1 MLNKEKLPLYLFI
14 LLMIF
19 VSFFY
24 LWSLSSLP
32 ITAYDESI
40 YAQVTRDTMGSGQIL
55 TLKHFDQNW
64 FEKPPLY
71 FWLSMPLVKIF
82 GDTEIAYRLISS
94 LSAISAILLCFLL
107 VKKLTN
113 KTYLA
118 LLSAFIFSIIP
129 FFYITSRQVRLDTP
143 LSALMLATVYLLV
156 LGWRQNKKLIYVLP
170 IIALGFLLKS
180 FAILVVI
187 PILFIFS
194 FIYKKWDWLKNKWL
208 WYGLPIA
215 LIITLPWHIYQ
226 YMVWGQAFLQKY
238 IGWNIIS
245 RVNEGFSIEEKINHL
260 EYFNKLWAF
269 AQPWWQ
275 IFLLAIVIFLILNH
289 FFIKNKNTNKLFWS
303 SLITVAFGILF
314 FSFSKT
320 KITTYLIP
328 IFPYLAIV
336 IALGFYALI
345 NKGKNKILQILY
357 LLILIVLSFY
367 SITLSMGT
375 NDKILKTLHFDFDY
389 DLKEIG
395 LLIKNDNIENSN
407 IYFLGGPPPD
417 VVSYYSKKQTI
428 WPKVTAETTEI
439 VIPPKSYILIRE
451 DTFIKIFTLN
461 GIDIKPEYINMRLR
475 YIKNH
480 IILLYTAEEI
490 TI

>member
-1 MLNKEKLPLYLFI
+1 MLNKEKLPLYLLI

-24 LWSLSSLP
+24 LWNLGHLP

-40 YAQVTRDTMGSGQIL
+40 YAQVTRDTMESGQIL

-71 FWLSMPLVKIF
+71 FWLSMPLLKIF
-82 GDTEIAYRLISS
+82 GDTELAYRLISA
-94 LSAISAILLCFLL
+94 LSAIAAILLCFLL

-113 KTYLA
+113 KAYLA
-118 LLSAFIFSIIP
+118 LLSAFVLSVMP

-143 LSALMLATVYLLV
+143 LSALMLAAVYLLV
-156 LGWRQNKKLIYVLP
+156 LGWRQNKKLIYVMP

-180 FAILVVI
+180 LAVLVVI

-194 FIYKKWDWLKNKWL
+194 FVYKKWSWLKNKWF

-215 LIITLPWHIYQ
+215 LTIVLPWHIHQ
-226 YMVWGQAFLQKY
+226 YITWGNDFLQKY
-238 IGWNIIS
+238 IAWNIVS
-245 RVNEGFSIEEKINHL
+245 RVNEGFNIEEKVNHL
-260 EYFNKLWAF
+260 EYFNKLWNF
-269 AQPWWQ
+269 VQPWWQ
-275 IFLLAIVIFLILNH
+275 VFLLAIIIFFILNR
-289 FFIKNKNTNKLFWS
+289 FTKDKNTARLFWS
-303 SLITVAFGILF
+303 SLITIVFGILF

-328 IFPYLAIV
+328 IFPYLAIA
-336 IALGFYALI
+336 IALGFYILI
-345 NKGKNKILQILY
+345 NKAKNKILKGFY
-357 LLILIVLSFY
+357 LLILIALAVYSTVLS
-367 SITLSMGT
+367 IGV
-375 NDKILKTLHFDFDY
+375 NNKILQTLHLYFDY

-428 WPKVTAETTEI
+428 WPQITEETTKI
-439 VIPPKSYILIRE
+439 IIPPKSYILIQE
-451 DTFIKIFTLN
+451 DIFIKLFTDDGLEV
-461 GIDIKPEYINMRLR
+461 KPEYSSMRLR
-475 YIKNH
+475 YLKNK
-480 IILLYTAEEI
+480 IMLLYTDEEI
-490 TI
+490 AI